1 MKNRMLVAVLCM
13 AAMTGAAAEIRKI
26 TGPDGKVTLSN
37 VPLGLKNATPQ
48 APRAS
53 RPRAPGAVSA
63 DADLLRPD
71 VIGAVANV
79 MGIAHLVSS
88 SRTFCVATT
97 PTSYKRYSSAADAWS
112 QRNATVVAHKEKI
125 MSIGDQR
132 LVANALSGDMVRQ
145 TEEMMRPVRD
155 APTAEKVAWC
165 DKAFADVNRGALDL
179 VGRASIA
186 PLMRYHPR

>member
-1 MKNRMLVAVLCM
+1 MVVAVLCM
-13 AAMTGAAAEIRKI
+13 AAMTCASAEIRKI

-37 VPLGLKNATPQ
+37 VPLVLKATAGARKP
-48 APRAS
+48 AS
-53 RPRAPGAVSA
+53 ARPSA
-63 DADLLRPD
+63 AAGSDLLGPD

-79 MGIAHLVSS
+79 MGIVHLVSS
-88 SRTFCVATT
+88 SREFCVATT

-125 MSIGDQR
+125 MSVGDQR

-145 TEEMMRPVRD
+145 TEEMLRPVRG
-155 APTAEKVAWC
+155 AANAEKVAWC